1 VTRNKFLARSAE
13 SPYNLAMASVV
24 ETAPLVLNVGVVLTA
39 AATMGFAARKLGL
52 PSVIGYLA
60 TGLLVS
66 PFTPGFVADN
76 NQLALLADIGV
87 VLLLFE
93 VGIELDLKRISREYR
108 ALLWGVPTQMGIG
121 MLIGTPIFL
130 WMGIPIFG
138 ALLLSLSI
146 AMSSS
151 VVIVNITRS
160 PRRTTDTQTEEALL
174 GWSLVQDIVGV
185 AAAAII
191 LTLFGSSNSSIFV
204 AVGGLVLFG
213 AVAFVASRILPIVL
227 RAVRWDKD
235 FFLIYSVAFGLVLA
249 SLGTVVFDIPMALAG
264 FVAGL
269 AINNS
274 RDSEEVR
281 KAILPFRDL
290 FAVLFFVVIGTLIQ
304 PSLFTNSWR
313 FALLILGLM
322 ILLKTLPTMGLA
334 RISRL
339 KVKPIR
345 LGIGVSQI
353 GEFSF
358 VLGSLAYAEKIIS
371 VYQYTGLLM
380 AVVLSIMAS
389 TILVRRAPKRA

>member
-1 VTRNKFLARSAE
+1 
-13 SPYNLAMASVV
+13 MASIV
-24 ETAPLVLNVGVVLTA
+24 ETAPLVLNVGVVLAA

-52 PSVIGYLA
+52 PSVIGYLV

-121 MLIGTPIFL
+121 MLVGTPIFL
-130 WMGIPIFG
+130 WMGVTIFG

-174 GWSLVQDIVGV
+174 GWSLIQDIVGV

-235 FFLIYSVAFGLVLA
+235 FFLIYSVSFGLVLA

-269 AINNS
+269 AINSS

-304 PSLFTNSWR
+304 PSLLTNSWR

-322 ILLKTLPTMGLA
+322 ILLKTLPTMGIA
-334 RISRL
+334 RISSL
-339 KVKPIR
+339 KVRPVR

-358 VLGSLAYAEKIIS
+358 VLGSLAYAEKVIS

>member
-1 VTRNKFLARSAE
+1 
-13 SPYNLAMASVV
+13 MASVV

-52 PSVIGYLA
+52 PSVIGYLV

-130 WMGIPIFG
+130 WMGVPIFG

-160 PRRTTDTQTEEALL
+160 PRRTTDTHTEEALL

-213 AVAFVASRILPIVL
+213 GVAFVASRILPIVL

-304 PSLFTNSWR
+304 PALLSNSWR

-322 ILLKTLPTMGLA
+322 ILVKTLPTMGLA
-334 RISRL
+334 RISSL
-339 KVKPIR
+339 KVKPMR

-358 VLGSLAYAEKIIS
+358 VLGSLAYSQEAIS

-389 TILVRRAPKRA
+389 TILVRRAPKRARI

>member
-1 VTRNKFLARSAE
+1 
-13 SPYNLAMASVV
+13 MASIV

-52 PSVIGYLA
+52 PSVIGYLL

-93 VGIELDLKRISREYR
+93 VGIELDLRKVTREQKG
-108 ALLWGVPTQMGIG
+108 LLWGVPTQMVVGVA
-121 MLIGTPIFL
+121 IGTPVFL
-130 WMGIPIFG
+130 WLGIPIFG

-160 PRRTTDTQTEEALL
+160 PRRATDTHTEESLL
-174 GWSLVQDIVGV
+174 SWSLLQDIFGV

-191 LTLFGSSNSSIFV
+191 LTLFGAGDKTI
-204 AVGGLVLFG
+204 AQAIGGLVGFG
-213 AVAFVASRILPIVL
+213 LLAIAASKILPIVL
-227 RAVRWDKD
+227 RAVRWDSD

-249 SLGTVVFDIPMALAG
+249 ALGTVVFGIPMALAG

-269 AINNS
+269 AINQS
-274 RDSEEVR
+274 RDTEEVR

-290 FAVLFFVVIGTLIQ
+290 FAVLFFVVIGTLIE
-304 PSLFTNSWR
+304 PSQLSKAWP
-313 FALLILGLM
+313 FAALVLAMLVI
-322 ILLKTLPTMGLA
+322 LKTVPTILIA
-334 RISRL
+334 RIGRL
-339 KVKPIR
+339 KAKPYH
-345 LGIGVSQI
+345 LGVGVSQI

-358 VLGSLAYAEKIIS
+358 VLGSLAFSQGAITRP
-371 VYQYTGLLM
+371 QFTGLLLV
-380 AVVLSIMAS
+380 VVLSIMTS
-389 TILVRRAPKRA
+389 TILVRKSFSKAI

>member
-1 VTRNKFLARSAE
+1 
-13 SPYNLAMASVV
+13 MASIV
-24 ETAPLVLNVGVVLTA
+24 ETAPLVLNVGVVLAA

-52 PSVIGYLA
+52 PSVIGYLV

-121 MLIGTPIFL
+121 MLVGTPIFL
-130 WMGIPIFG
+130 WMGVTIFG

-174 GWSLVQDIVGV
+174 GWSLIQDIVGV

-235 FFLIYSVAFGLVLA
+235 FFLIYSVSFGLVLA

-269 AINNS
+269 AINSS

-304 PSLFTNSWR
+304 PSLLTNSWR

-322 ILLKTLPTMGLA
+322 ILLKTLPTMGIA
-334 RISRL
+334 RISSL
-339 KVKPIR
+339 KVKPVR

-358 VLGSLAYAEKIIS
+358 VLGSLAYAEKVIS

>member
-1 VTRNKFLARSAE
+1 
-13 SPYNLAMASVV
+13 MASIV

-52 PSVIGYLA
+52 PSVIGYLV
-60 TGLLVS
+60 TGLIVS
-66 PFTPGFVADN
+66 PFTPGFVAEN

-121 MLIGTPIFL
+121 MLVGTPIFL
-130 WMGIPIFG
+130 WLGIPIYG

-160 PRRTTDTQTEEALL
+160 PRRVTDTQTEEALL
-174 GWSLVQDIVGV
+174 GWSLIQDIVGV

-191 LTLFGSSNSSIFV
+191 LTLFGSSNSSVFV

-235 FFLIYSVAFGLVLA
+235 FFLIYSVSFGLVLA

-290 FAVLFFVVIGTLIQ
+290 FAILFFVVIGTLIQ
-304 PSLFTNSWR
+304 PALLSNSWR

-322 ILLKTLPTMGLA
+322 ILVKTLPTMGLA
-334 RISRL
+334 RLSSL
-339 KVKPIR
+339 KVKPMR

-358 VLGSLAYAEKIIS
+358 VLGSLAYSQEAIS

-389 TILVRRAPKRA
+389 TILVRRAPKRAQFDLGAGSL